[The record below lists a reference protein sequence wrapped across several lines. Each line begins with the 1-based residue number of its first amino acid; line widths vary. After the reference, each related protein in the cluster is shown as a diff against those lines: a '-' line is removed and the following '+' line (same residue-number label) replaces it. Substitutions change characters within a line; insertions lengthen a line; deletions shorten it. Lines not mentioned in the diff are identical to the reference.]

1 MTAKKQA
8 DRIDNLEVN
17 IKRMD
22 EQVSFLK
29 DMIQL
34 QAKNIESLNALILG
48 SIIQREKESIRHD
61 NDHDKNDTELNE
73 KNNQD
78 EKKTIEMHEI
88 QDKGDDKSSKKI
100 QKSNKSCKHLILSRR
115 VV

>member
-8 DRIDNLEVN
+8 DRIDNLEN
-17 IKRMD
+17 TTKRMD
-22 EQVSFLK
+22 EQISFLK

-61 NDHDKNDTELNE
+61 NDHDKN
-73 KNNQD
+73 NQD
-78 EKKTIEMHEI
+78 EKKNIEIHEMHENK
-88 QDKGDDKSSKKI
+88 DKVDDKSSKKT
-100 QKSNKSCKHLILSRR
+100 KSNKSCKHLVLSRR
-115 VV
+115 VI